1 MNLFPRKQRVSQLEL
16 IHSDV
21 SGPMDVPSVGE
32 SRYFVTVIDDFSRYN
47 TVYMIKQ
54 KYEVLTKFRE
64 FVNLVKA
71 ELDLR

>member
-21 SGPMDVPSVGE
+21 CGPLDVPSVGE
-32 SRYFVTVIDDFSRYN
+32 SRHFVTIIDDFSRHN

-54 KYEVLTKFRE
+54 KYEVLTE

-71 ELDLR
+71 ELD